1 MKRISL
7 LSVLAAALV
16 WPSLAKN
23 PFAGRW
29 DIVVTPQGNKQG
41 ATPYPDWMEL
51 VEKEGGAT
59 VRIQPRSG
67 GAREIKD
74 FKLAGSHLSLN
85 PAAPDAKAPAS
96 ASSTWELDVKGDKL
110 TGAQKRGDTTV
121 AELAGVRAPK
131 LDRKPPKAWADPEPL
146 FNGKDLTGW
155 EPIGA
160 ANHWVARDG
169 ELVNEEHGANIMTTR
184 KFDDFKLHIEYNCPD
199 EGNSGV
205 YLRGRYEVQ
214 VEYEKVDANDKF
226 HSMGS
231 IYSFIAPAVELPRK
245 PGTWESYDITLVGRH
260 VTIVRNGIKTVDNQE
275 IPGITGGALDCDEGE
290 PGPFYIQGDHTGG
303 MKYRNITI
311 SVPKQ

>member
-1 MKRISL
+1 MKPLCL
-7 LSVLAAALV
+7 LPVLAAALV
-16 WPSLAKN
+16 WPLIAKN

-29 DIVVTPQGNKQG
+29 DITITPQA

-51 VEKEGGAT
+51 VEKDGGAT

-74 FKLAGSHLSLN
+74 FKLVGSHLSLN
-85 PAAPDAKAPAS
+85 MAAPNATGPA
-96 ASSTWELDVKGDKL
+96 STWELDVKGDTL
-110 TGAQKRGDTTV
+110 TGAQKRGDT
-121 AELAGVRAPK
+121 AIAQLAGVRAPM
-131 LDRKPPKAWADPEPL
+131 LDRKPPKAWTEPEPL

-160 ANHWVARDG
+160 IAANHWVAQNG
-169 ELVNEEHGANIMTTR
+169 ELVNQDHGANIKTTR
-184 KFDDFKLHIEYNCPD
+184 KFDDFKLHIEYNCPE

-231 IYSFIAPAVELPRK
+231 IYSFIAPAVALPRK

-260 VTIVRNGIKTVDNQE
+260 VTIVRDGIKTVDNQE
-275 IPGITGGALDCDEGE
+275 IPGITGGALDCNEGE

-311 SVPKQ
+311 SVPKK